1 MKVLIIIPAYNEEQ
15 NIKNTVEKVLSVKN
29 ENMDYVV
36 INDGSTDKTLEI
48 LQQEKYKFINLEKNL
63 GIGGAVQTGYKYA
76 YENDYD
82 IAIQFDGD
90 GQHNEEYLEFLI
102 KEIKNGN
109 DLVIGSRFCEKTKA
123 SFTTTTSRKIGIKII
138 SFVIKIFTGTKITDP
153 TSGLRACN
161 KKIIEMF
168 SKDYPKDY
176 PEPVTTTRVL
186 KKKLKVKE
194 VPVIMNKREFG
205 ISSINFLKSI
215 DYMVKVTF
223 AIIATS
229 IKIKMESKN
238 D

>member
-48 LQQEKYKFINLEKNL
+48 LQQE
-63 GIGGAVQTGYKYA
+63 GGAVQTGYKYA

-102 KEIKNGN
+102 KEIENGN

-205 ISSINFLKSI
+205 VSSINFLKSI

>member
-1 MKVLIIIPAYNEEQ
+1 
-15 NIKNTVEKVLSVKN
+15 
-29 ENMDYVV
+29 
-36 INDGSTDKTLEI
+36 
-48 LQQEKYKFINLEKNL
+48 
-63 GIGGAVQTGYKYA
+63 
-76 YENDYD
+76 
-82 IAIQFDGD
+82 
-90 GQHNEEYLEFLI
+90 
-102 KEIKNGN
+102 
-109 DLVIGSRFCEKTKA
+109 
-123 SFTTTTSRKIGIKII
+123 
-138 SFVIKIFTGTKITDP
+138 
-153 TSGLRACN
+153 
-161 KKIIEMF
+161 MF

-205 ISSINFLKSI
+205 VSSINFLKSI